1 MDITEQAI
9 TQHIDILKLQSE
21 NAKMRRLIKAMA
33 KYLGQDSLS
42 VWEARQLWVRANN
55 ILAGRKVAK

>member
-33 KYLGQDSLS
+33 KYLGQDLLG

>member
-33 KYLGQDSLS
+33 KYLGQDSLGI
-42 VWEARQLWVRANN
+42 WEARQLWVRAKN
-55 ILAGRKVAK
+55 ILAGRKVGK

>member
-33 KYLGQDSLS
+33 KYLGQDSLGI
-42 VWEARQLWVRANN
+42 WEARKLWVRAKS
-55 ILAGRKVAK
+55 ILARK